1 MTVWKCASCGTE
13 LPLERRID
21 MRYCGG
27 RCRVQAHR
35 IRKGEGQHVRPTK
48 KHGHTALKVALG
60 TVAAATAAAAAI
72 ELVREGQDARLE
84 EQARKIA
91 DLEAQLQKAQ
101 AEKEEARR
109 AQEGLRKQVEQL
121 TREKKEKEA
130 QLLQRGKELDAEK
143 ETVKALR
150 SSLEITRQACE
161 ESELM
166 RVMEEIGS
174 RESLTKQIRL
184 TDEYQR
190 QLFDT
195 SQQRDDLSLRNEKL
209 SRQLAEAKD
218 KREVQL
224 AKISASK
231 SHQQV
236 KARLESARLT
246 IWSLTQQLRA
256 AETSRSS
263 SPKVLPAK
271 APMKQLPAVQKTLPA
286 SSSQTALAV
295 ANQRIKEL
303 NSENQRLK
311 QEMMK
316 AEASAGRWEWNYR
329 QLAAHPPAV
338 HVVADESRQIAR
350 HSEIQED
357 TESDTPRFF
366 KGTLAAIGG
375 LGVGVFIGVGAVSM
389 LGSASNTKVL
399 GAAPEQKALGPRKQH
414 LLPPKSDT

>member
-1 MTVWKCASCGTE
+1 
-13 LPLERRID
+13 
-21 MRYCGG
+21 MRYCRG

-84 EQARKIA
+84 EQQRKIA
-91 DLEAQLQKAQ
+91 DQQEQLLKSQT
-101 AEKEEARR
+101 EKEELRR
-109 AQEGLRKQVEQL
+109 ELEDLRNRVDQV
-121 TREKKEKEA
+121 TKEKEA

-150 SSLEITRQACE
+150 NSWESARQACE

-190 QLFDT
+190 QLFNT

-256 AETSRSS
+256 AETSRSY

-357 TESDTPRFF
+357 TESDTPGFF
-366 KGTLAAIGG
+366 KGTLAAIGMVG
-375 LGVGVFIGVGAVSM
+375 AGVVIGAGAVSM

>member
-1 MTVWKCASCGTE
+1 
-13 LPLERRID
+13 
-21 MRYCGG
+21 
-27 RCRVQAHR
+27 
-35 IRKGEGQHVRPTK
+35 
-48 KHGHTALKVALG
+48 
-60 TVAAATAAAAAI
+60 
-72 ELVREGQDARLE
+72 
-84 EQARKIA
+84 
-91 DLEAQLQKAQ
+91 
-101 AEKEEARR
+101 
-109 AQEGLRKQVEQL
+109 
-121 TREKKEKEA
+121 
-130 QLLQRGKELDAEK
+130 
-143 ETVKALR
+143 
-150 SSLEITRQACE
+150 
-161 ESELM
+161 M

-190 QLFDT
+190 QLFNT

-271 APMKQLPAVQKTLPA
+271 APMKQLPVVQKTLPA

-329 QLAAHPPAV
+329 QLAAPPPSGPCCGGR
-338 HVVADESRQIAR
+338 ESTNSKTFRNSGGYGERHAR
-350 HSEIQED
+350 LFQGYARCDRNGRSRCRHRGGRRLDARLRVEYQSPWCCTR
-357 TESDTPRFF
+357 TESPWSKETAP
-366 KGTLAAIGG
+366 AAAQIGH
-375 LGVGVFIGVGAVSM
+375 LTSNR
-389 LGSASNTKVL
+389 SAPTIST
-399 GAAPEQKALGPRKQH
+399 
-414 LLPPKSDT
+414 

>member
-84 EQARKIA
+84 EQQRKIA
-91 DLEAQLQKAQ
+91 DQQEQLLKSQT
-101 AEKEEARR
+101 EKEELRR
-109 AQEGLRKQVEQL
+109 ELEDLRNRVDQV
-121 TREKKEKEA
+121 TKEKEA

-150 SSLEITRQACE
+150 NSWESARQACE

-190 QLFDT
+190 QLFNT

-256 AETSRSS
+256 AETSRSY